1 MKNKFLLAAAGF
13 ALLTGFLNGC
23 NTTRKTSVE
32 VQALDSAR
40 IGSYNDGLIYGLPQ
54 TRLTFT
60 IDAVRMEKIPGPYHK
75 YGEELLGLSEISH
88 ESEVIWR
95 IADIEVDESQT
106 LDYQNLYSVS
116 PKGRFI
122 LDWSKFSR
130 NGWII
135 PFDGADK
142 EETSSPSRFYP
153 GSEHHKELHFTDLSV
168 KRFVGKE
175 TRTVYEKVW
184 RDSMYARVPVEKTQT
199 IQKTPQEK
207 AREAASFIFMIR
219 EKRFELIS
227 GMGDYYPDG
236 TALQTALNEMNRLE
250 EDYLDLFRGKT
261 FRDTLRYTIQITPK
275 KKHLDEPVILFRFSR
290 DEGIIEADNNAG
302 APVWLDINRRKQ
314 KEGIM
319 KPITGDRETED
330 SSLFYY
336 RLPVESSM
344 KLRYGDQVIAQ
355 KYLELAQFGPVLKM
369 PLEFLQRSGI
379 IHYPPKE

>member
-1 MKNKFLLAAAGF
+1 
-13 ALLTGFLNGC
+13 
-23 NTTRKTSVE
+23 VE

-88 ESEVIWR
+88 EYEVIWR

-236 TALQTALNEMNRLE
+236 TALQTALDEMNRLE